1 MVMKS
6 ELATTHFA
14 TSCTCWCAVV
24 VECINHLF
32 TGGAKFRHNILFGL
46 CQKRNLG
53 LYRFFVTY
61 ACTFCGLK
69 LTICHLMLMVVQ

>member
-1 MVMKS
+1 MHVLIGGCMVMKS

-32 TGGAKFRHNILFGL
+32 TGGAKKKNYAEKNKFTAPIL
-46 CQKRNLG
+46 
-53 LYRFFVTY
+53 
-61 ACTFCGLK
+61 
-69 LTICHLMLMVVQ
+69 

>member
-32 TGGAKFRHNILFGL
+32 TGGAKKKKTMLKKI
-46 CQKRNLG
+46 NLQH
-53 LYRFFVTY
+53 LYCSF
-61 ACTFCGLK
+61 LK
-69 LTICHLMLMVVQ
+69 GPDLISSIP

>member
-1 MVMKS
+1 MKS

-32 TGGAKFRHNILFGL
+32 TGGAKKKKTMLKKI
-46 CQKRNLG
+46 NLQH
-53 LYRFFVTY
+53 LYCSFFK
-61 ACTFCGLK
+61 GPDL
-69 LTICHLMLMVVQ
+69 ISSIP